1 MPQLHRL
8 PHYGTVL
15 LSFFRA
21 DPGGVLSDAFNGDD
35 LASAGNSARPPRGVW
50 TSSLSMATPLCV
62 SRKPRLRPFQYSSVR
77 SMPCFKSFTS
87 FVSDMIWFSIV
98 LIRGPIF
105 SASSFCVSPSDA
117 FVFTMSLCVC
127 SKRSLNCF
135 CFSLMDT
142 WATTSWNFLVM
153 IEGPSLMIRF
163 GSDAFVGASVC
174 CGGGAA
180 TAGMPA
186 GGGGSGGGGGTS
198 FLSTPTVL

>member
-1 MPQLHRL
+1 
-8 PHYGTVL
+8 
-15 LSFFRA
+15 
-21 DPGGVLSDAFNGDD
+21 
-35 LASAGNSARPPRGVW
+35 
-50 TSSLSMATPLCV
+50 
-62 SRKPRLRPFQYSSVR
+62 
-77 SMPCFKSFTS
+77 
-87 FVSDMIWFSIV
+87 
-98 LIRGPIF
+98 
-105 SASSFCVSPSDA
+105 
-117 FVFTMSLCVC
+117 MSLCVC

-198 FLSTPTVL
+198 